1 MAREKSK
8 VKRAIVTPDKH
19 FPFEDKPAIQALV
32 KAIDLVR
39 PDIYVDLGDTGEWES
54 VSQWKWK
61 RKQKPPLEIM
71 IPEIEAE
78 IEAVNRGMDI
88 IDDALDEVECTE
100 RHLSLIHISEPTRPY

>member
-1 MAREKSK
+1 MAKTKALK

-19 FPFEDKPAIQALV
+19 FPYEDKTAINALI

-61 RKQKPPLEIM
+61 RKQKPACI
-71 IPEIEAE
+71 
-78 IEAVNRGMDI
+78 
-88 IDDALDEVECTE
+88 
-100 RHLSLIHISEPTRPY
+100 RHNKC